1 MRKYTTLLLDA
12 DDTLLNFAQAE
23 SRSIRLTCE
32 EFGIP
37 FSAEIG
43 QAYSKINDAL
53 WKQLEKGNITR
64 GEIRTRRFVEFVK
77 HLGVSADPIA
87 MADKYITLLSESG
100 DIIDGAD
107 RLCEKLSRQYD
118 LYMVTNG
125 TTWVQKERL
134 ARSNIMPYFKGCFIS
149 EEMGT
154 SKPAKIFFD
163 KVFEEIGLDDLTKVC
178 IIGDSLSSDIKGG
191 MNAGIDT
198 CYFGKRRDTL
208 SPCPTYIAET
218 FDDILEL
225 FCYEE

>member
-1 MRKYTTLLLDA
+1 MRKYTTLLIDA
-12 DDTLLNFAQAE
+12 DDTLLDFAAAE

-32 EFGIP
+32 NFGIP
-37 FSAEIG
+37 FSPSVG
-43 QAYSKINDAL
+43 QVYSQINDAL
-53 WKQLEKGNITR
+53 WKQLEKGTITR
-64 GEIRTRRFVEFVK
+64 GEIRTRRFVEFVE
-77 HLGVSADPIA
+77 HLGISADPIA
-87 MADKYITLLSESG
+87 LADKYITLLSESG

-107 RLCEKLSRQYD
+107 RLCEKLSRNHD

-163 KVFEEIGLDDLTKVC
+163 KVFDAIGATDTSKIC

-191 MNAGIDT
+191 INAGIDT
-198 CYFGKRRDTL
+198 CYFGKRQEGI
-208 SPCPTYIAET
+208 SPWPTYIAET
-218 FDDILEL
+218 FDEITEL
-225 FCYEE
+225 FCHEE